1 MREVSG
7 STWVLQIMLIF
18 ILIFACFLT
27 LVINYSKAYR
37 VKNEMLSIIEKYEGV
52 TPESVNIINNYLSAQ
67 GYKTVSKCPEDWHA
81 VKNYD
86 SVPENVEN
94 GENYLYCFKEESVNG
109 KIYYNVTVFYKFSL
123 PFLGDFMTFKVNGR
137 TETFLGSMSRY

>member
-52 TPESVNIINNYLSAQ
+52 TPESVNKIIICQ
-67 GYKTVSKCPEDWHA
+67 H
-81 VKNYD
+81 
-86 SVPENVEN
+86 
-94 GENYLYCFKEESVNG
+94 
-109 KIYYNVTVFYKFSL
+109 
-123 PFLGDFMTFKVNGR
+123 KVIK
-137 TETFLGSMSRY
+137 L